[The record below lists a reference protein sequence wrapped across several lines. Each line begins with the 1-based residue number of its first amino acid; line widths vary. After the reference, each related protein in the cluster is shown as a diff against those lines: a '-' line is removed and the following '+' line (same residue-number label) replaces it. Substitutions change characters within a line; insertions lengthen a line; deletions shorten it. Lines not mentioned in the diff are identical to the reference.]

1 MDHKFPYTEEY
12 TAIAIAYKN
21 LTYIADNVLPRVPVG
36 LREFKW
42 SEYPLA
48 EGYTLPNT
56 AYPKKGQPNEVDF
69 HAILRTDKVED
80 YGLQD
85 LISND
90 DIRNAPKRMDPLAF
104 AVQTLTDLVAL
115 DRENRAAKLIFD
127 PASYA
132 SDKQQ
137 VLSGTSKFSDRAN
150 AIPVDTIAEALDKP
164 LIRPNT
170 LVIGRAA
177 WSQLSRHPQIIKA
190 INRNLGDSG
199 IATKEAIAELFELNN
214 IYIGASY
221 INSAKK
227 GQEAV
232 LQRVW
237 GNHIALIYLNPLATT
252 LGGIT
257 FGYTAQYEDKKA
269 GVKKD
274 VDAGIN
280 GSQLARSAESVKELI
295 VAKDVGFLLR
305 DVI

>member
-1 MDHKFPYTEEY
+1 MNHKFPYTEEY
-12 TAIAIAYKN
+12 TAIAIAFKN
-21 LTYIADNVLPRVPVG
+21 LVYIADNVSPRVPVG

-48 EGYTLPNT
+48 EGYTVPNT
-56 AYPKKGQPNEVDF
+56 LYPKKGQPNEVDF
-69 HAILRTDKVED
+69 NAIIRAEKVED

-85 LISND
+85 IISND
-90 DIRNAPKRMDPLAF
+90 DILNAPKRINPLAF

-115 DRENRAAKLIFD
+115 DRENRVAQLLFNS
-127 PASYA
+127 ASYA
-132 SDKQQ
+132 SNKQLA
-137 VLSGTSKFSDRAN
+137 LSGTSKFSDYTN
-150 AIPVDTIAEALDKP
+150 SHPVGVIAEALDTP

-170 LVIGRAA
+170 MTIGRGA
-177 WSQLSRHPQIIKA
+177 WSKLSRHPEIIKS

-199 IATKEAIAELFELNN
+199 IATVQAVAELFELNA

-227 GQEAV
+227 GQEAT

-237 GNHIALIYLNPLATT
+237 GNHISLTYLNPLATT
-252 LGGIT
+252 QGGIT
-257 FGYTAQYEDKKA
+257 FTLTAQYEDKKA
-269 GVKKD
+269 GAKE

-280 GSQLARSAESVKELI
+280 GSMLARSAESVKELI
-295 VAKDVGFLLR
+295 VAKDVGFLLK